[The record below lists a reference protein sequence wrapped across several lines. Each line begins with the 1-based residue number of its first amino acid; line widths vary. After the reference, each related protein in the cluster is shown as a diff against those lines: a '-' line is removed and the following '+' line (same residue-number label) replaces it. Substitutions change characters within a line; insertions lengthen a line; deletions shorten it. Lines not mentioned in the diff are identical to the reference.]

1 MRSNTLR
8 ITGGLIAVTAVLA
21 VLFVMI
27 APDHRVEAIKA
38 TWRRTN
44 GDSGQECLDVWASSL
59 KDPQTVQLLATTDR
73 GDGMIK
79 VKYRAKNSSGAYG
92 TGFFDCPLKYG
103 EVDKVAVI
111 LRRSEKVL
119 ERYRRTR

>member
-1 MRSNTLR
+1 
-8 ITGGLIAVTAVLA
+8 
-21 VLFVMI
+21 
-27 APDHRVEAIKA
+27 
-38 TWRRTN
+38 
-44 GDSGQECLDVWASSL
+44 VWASSL
-59 KDPQTVQLLATTDR
+59 KDPQTVQLLSTTDR

-111 LRRSEKVL
+111 LHRSEKVL